1 MHCILLAAGEQVWGV
16 YSWKQV
22 NAPRQEFPVA
32 AARCVGAPLLPPLLH
47 ISSFWGFL
55 VFVFFVFSLFFI
67 FSDGCG
73 TFSYSLQT
81 DKILTFKIYKCPYVS
96 LVIN

>member
-1 MHCILLAAGEQVWGV
+1 MGV
-16 YSWKQV
+16 YGWKQV

-32 AARCVGAPLLPPLLH
+32 AARCVGAPLLPPPILTY
-47 ISSFWGFL
+47 FL
-55 VFVFFVFSLFFI
+55 FFGVLVIVFFVFSLLFI

-81 DKILTFKIYKCPYVS
+81 DKILTFKLYKCPYVS

>member
-1 MHCILLAAGEQVWGV
+1 MGGVWLEAGERTPAGISSCCCQVCGGSSLATSHSYIFPFFWGV
-16 YSWKQV
+16 
-22 NAPRQEFPVA
+22 
-32 AARCVGAPLLPPLLH
+32 
-47 ISSFWGFL
+47 L
-55 VFVFFVFSLFFI
+55 VIVFFVFSLLFI

-81 DKILTFKIYKCPYVS
+81 DKILTFKLYKCPYVS